1 MNNQELRARLV
12 QKHRT
17 HVMVIL
23 ITLPYVACL
32 VGLNND
38 NVDYNCNQHCIFF
51 GNILS

>member
-1 MNNQELRARLV
+1 MNNQELMARVV

-32 VGLNND
+32 VGLGNG
-38 NVDYNCNQHCIFF
+38 NVDYNCNKDCIFF
-51 GNILS
+51 GNVLS